1 MTRDVVLSALLAVNS
16 GVGADTA
23 LNTAVN
29 KAGLDRRD
37 TALCFALCYGVL
49 QTRYKLDS
57 VIMSVS
63 TLKRNKIAPKVME
76 ILRIGA
82 YQMLYMDK
90 IPHSAAV
97 NESVKLAR
105 KHTNPRAAGF
115 VNAVLRKISSL
126 ASGEIKET
134 SRKDL
139 TNYLS
144 IELSYPVWFCD
155 YMRNLLG
162 DEGAESF
169 LRASNVSPAVTARLN
184 TLVCDV
190 DRAKEILKGENV
202 EVIDSEFSPEI
213 VYLQN
218 LGNPEELSSFRDGIF
233 TVQDAASQFCVYA
246 LAPTKN
252 SSILDVCSAPGGKSF
267 ACAAF
272 TDNTA
277 DIRSFDIAASKLEAM
292 EKNAKRLS
300 VTSMRVAC
308 MDASNHVS
316 ALENSADFLLCDV
329 PCSGMGVIRKKP
341 DIRYKDREDVMKLP
355 QLQYSILENV
365 STYVKSGGV
374 LVYSTCTVLREENED
389 IINRFLTNN
398 QQYCL
403 EPFTLPGIGDV
414 DGGYITLYPH
424 IHNTDGF
431 FIAKLRKK

>member
-16 GVGADTA
+16 GVGADSA
-23 LNTAVN
+23 LNSAVS

-115 VNAVLRKISSL
+115 VNAVLRKVSAI
-126 ASGEIKET
+126 AANNIPET
-134 SRKDL
+134 SRDDL
-139 TNYLS
+139 SLYLS
-144 IELSYPVWFCD
+144 TELSFPVWFCD
-155 YMRNLLG
+155 YMRRLLG
-162 DEGAESF
+162 DEDAEKF
-169 LRASNVSPAVTARLN
+169 LRASSVSPAVTARIN

-190 DRAKEILKGENV
+190 DRAKDILRSENV
-202 EVIDSEFSPEI
+202 DVIESEYSPEI

-233 TVQDAASQFCVYA
+233 SVQDAASQFCVYA
-246 LAPTKN
+246 LSPTK
-252 SSILDVCSAPGGKSF
+252 SSTIIDVCAAPGGKSF

-277 DIRSFDIAASKLEAM
+277 DIRSFDVAASKLEAM
-292 EKNAKRLS
+292 EKNARRLS

-316 ALENSADFLLCDV
+316 NLENSADFLLCDV

-341 DIRYKDREDVMKLP
+341 DIRYKDREEVMKLP
-355 QLQYSILENV
+355 ALQYSILENV

-389 IINRFLTNN
+389 IVNKFLANN
-398 QQYCL
+398 PDFSL
-403 EPFTLPGIGDV
+403 ESFTLPGLGEIGN
-414 DGGYITLYPH
+414 GHITLYPH